1 MKRVGQIKRRRDIN
15 ILLARGSGQLGRD
28 KQTETWEMRR
38 VAAKFIRM
46 LYNPDGISTQS
57 VKLFNLLL
65 QPYVLNKL

>member
-1 MKRVGQIKRRRDIN
+1 MGKLNGAA
-15 ILLARGSGQLGRD
+15 ILIFYLHEEAVSWQLGRD

-57 VKLFNLLL
+57 VKLFNWLL